1 MKTSRFLVTAEEE
14 SQVDLTP
21 MLDVVF
27 IMLIFFIVTS
37 TFVKESGVDVTRPNA
52 ETAVPTDASS
62 IQIGITSN
70 NQIYFDKRLV
80 DKRAVRA
87 NIEKGLAES
96 PGAAVIIVAD
106 ALSNTET
113 LIEVMDQSRLA
124 GAENISVAT
133 DELCQS
139 LKKPV
144 LALTRLY

>member
-1 MKTSRFLVTAEEE
+1 MTDMSRFSIEEE
-14 SQVDLTP
+14 EDTQIDLTP

-52 ETAVPTDASS
+52 ETSVPAEASS
-62 IQIGITSN
+62 IQIGIEQN
-70 NQIYFDKRLV
+70 NQIWIDKRPV

-87 NIEKGLAES
+87 NVEKGLAEN

-113 LIEVMDQSRLA
+113 LIEVMDQARLA
-124 GAENISVAT
+124 GASSVSVAA
-133 DELCQS
+133 DS
-139 LKKPV
+139 K
-144 LALTRLY
+144 

>member
-1 MKTSRFLVTAEEE
+1 MSDSSRFLVDDEED
-14 SQVDLTP
+14 SQIDLTP

-37 TFVKESGVDVTRPNA
+37 TFVKEAGVDVTRPEA

-70 NQIYFDKRLV
+70 NQIWIDKRQV

-87 NIEKGLAES
+87 NVEKGLAES
-96 PGAAVIIVAD
+96 PGAAVIIIAD

-113 LIEVMDQSRLA
+113 LIEVMDQARMA
-124 GAENISVAT
+124 GAASVSVAT
-133 DELCQS
+133 DEG
-139 LKKPV
+139 
-144 LALTRLY
+144 

>member
-1 MKTSRFLVTAEEE
+1 MSDMSRFTVEDEEE
-14 SQVDLTP
+14 NQIDLTP

-52 ETAVPTDASS
+52 ETSGPSDASS
-62 IQIGITSN
+62 IQIGIESN
-70 NQIYFDKRLV
+70 NQIWIDKRPV

-87 NIEKGLAES
+87 NVEKGLAES

-113 LIEVMDQSRLA
+113 LIEVMDQARLA
-124 GAENISVAT
+124 GATSVSVAA
-133 DELCQS
+133 DA
-139 LKKPV
+139 K
-144 LALTRLY
+144 

>member
-87 NIEKGLAES
+87 NIEKGLAER

-124 GAENISVAT
+124 GAENSSVAT
-133 DELCQS
+133 DEL
-139 LKKPV
+139 
-144 LALTRLY
+144 

>member
-1 MKTSRFLVTAEEE
+1 MRTSRFLVTAEEE

-133 DELCQS
+133 DEL
-139 LKKPV
+139 
-144 LALTRLY
+144 

>member
-1 MKTSRFLVTAEEE
+1 MKTSRFLVIAEEE

-37 TFVKESGVDVTRPNA
+37 TFVKESGVDVTRPSA

-62 IQIGITSN
+62 IQIGITGN

-96 PGAAVIIVAD
+96 PGAAVIIIAD

-133 DELCQS
+133 DEL
-139 LKKPV
+139 
-144 LALTRLY
+144 

>member
-1 MKTSRFLVTAEEE
+1 MRFKRADSESRAN
-14 SQVDLTP
+14 LTP

-37 TFVKESGVDVTRPNA
+37 TFVKEAGVDVTRPDA

-62 IQIGITSN
+62 IQIGIAAN
-70 NQIYFDKRLV
+70 NQIWIDKRQV

-87 NIEKGLAES
+87 NVEKGLAES

-113 LIEVMDQSRLA
+113 LIDVMDQARLA
-124 GAENISVAT
+124 GATSVSVAT
-133 DELCQS
+133 DES
-139 LKKPV
+139 
-144 LALTRLY
+144 